1 MKNKK
6 VWGTAFAA
14 TAVVAAAIS
23 VSASTLAAFDDSE
36 SGATQSVAYGTLD
49 LSLGGT
55 AQSSPINIGN
65 GAPPQSGFSLGADG
79 TRRLTLTNTGSLPG
93 KATFVVKETSDK
105 ENGCNEPEGA
115 VDSTCDTPGEGQGEL
130 DDNLIVVVYDSA
142 FTQQLGSMSLKAWNT
157 QGEAARKVIGTIGAG
172 ESKDVIVQVA
182 GYDSNNVTQS
192 DSTSF
197 VIDAKLDQ
205 IR

>member
-1 MKNKK
+1 MNKK

-14 TAVVAAAIS
+14 TAVVAATIS
-23 VSASTLAAFDDSE
+23 VSANTLAAFDDSE
-36 SGATQSVAYGTLD
+36 TGATQSVAYGTLD
-49 LSLGGT
+49 LTLGGD

-65 GAPPQSGFSLGADG
+65 GAPPLNGYGLPDGA
-79 TRRLTLTNTGSLPG
+79 RRLTLTNEGSLPG
-93 KATFVVKETSDK
+93 QATFTVRETSDK
-105 ENGCNEPEGA
+105 ENGCDEPEAA
-115 VDSTCDTPGEGQGEL
+115 VDTTCGDPGNGKGEL

-142 FTQQLGSMSLKAWNT
+142 FTNQLGSMKLSAWNA

-172 ESKDVIVQVA
+172 ESKDIIVQVA